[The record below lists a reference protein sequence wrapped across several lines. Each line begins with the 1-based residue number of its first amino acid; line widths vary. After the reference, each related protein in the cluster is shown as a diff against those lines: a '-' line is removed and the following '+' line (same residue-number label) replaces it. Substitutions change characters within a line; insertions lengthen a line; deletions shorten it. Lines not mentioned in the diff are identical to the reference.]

1 MAALDL
7 REHCIG
13 LLAQRGVLVADLA
26 ECAVFLQKAHFH
38 SIDPKEM
45 EDSVLDVLGKREVQ
59 YAIMTGIA
67 LDKMAEE
74 GKIDDPLLQE
84 MIMTD
89 EGLYGIDEVLAYS
102 ICNVYGS
109 IALTNFGFID
119 KAKYGIVGELNQ
131 KVNGSYPGHCHTFLD
146 DIAGAIAASAAARF
160 AHAHQGDEI

>member
-38 SIDPKEM
+38 SIDAKEM

-119 KAKYGIVGELNQ
+119 KAKYGIVGALNQ